1 MAHAGQ
7 RYARYSRAQVEVVLE
22 DHRRHPEKSY
32 RDLALAHGIRARE
45 TVRYWI
51 GAYRDKAGIARRRR
65 GRIVDK

>member
-7 RYARYSRAQVEVVLE
+7 TYARYSCAQVAMVLE
-22 DHRRHPEKSY
+22 DHRLHPEKSY

-51 GAYRDKAGIARRRR
+51 GAYRDNAGVARRKR
-65 GRIVDK
+65 GRDCG